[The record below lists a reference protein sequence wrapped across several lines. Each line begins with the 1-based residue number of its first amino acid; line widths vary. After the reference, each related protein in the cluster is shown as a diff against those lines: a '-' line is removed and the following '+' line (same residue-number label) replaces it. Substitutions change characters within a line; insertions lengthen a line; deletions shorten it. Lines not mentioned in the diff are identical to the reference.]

1 MKRAS
6 LRLAVLLLVAGAT
19 ARPAAGAGMVGL
31 IPLQLTDATPSYLGV
46 RLAACMELDLG
57 ERGSQDAQLPV
68 TNDGG
73 AHSPWESSLPL
84 EVLAAT
90 ALGDV
95 TEVLVTPR
103 AFDLKSPAP
112 WRGSCGTFSYTVRL
126 NPAVSQPVS
135 LLYLANGRDGLP
147 PLFAGTLYV
156 AVVLRMANLGTAE
169 VSELWLDLALNPS
182 GKWTAADPA
191 SLPDSGLS
199 TALLFAETDG
209 QGDLKDSYSCVTE
222 THPYG
227 LFCLRL
233 SASLMSAL
241 EGH

>member
-6 LRLAVLLLVAGAT
+6 LRLAVLLFVAGAAAQPT
-19 ARPAAGAGMVGL
+19 AADMVGL

-46 RLAACMELDLG
+46 RLPACMELDPTP
-57 ERGSQDAQLPV
+57 RGSQDAQLPV

-73 AHSPWESSLPL
+73 AHSPWASSLPL
-84 EVLAAT
+84 GVLAT
-90 ALGDV
+90 TVLGDV

-103 AFDLKSPAP
+103 AFDLKNPAP

-126 NPAVSQPVS
+126 NSAVPQPVS
-135 LLYLANGRDGLP
+135 RLYLANGRDGLP

-156 AVVLRMANLGTAE
+156 AVVLRMANLGTGQ

-209 QGDLKDSYSCVTE
+209 QVLKDSYSCVTE